1 MNQTQF
7 VAEVYA
13 IAWAS
18 NPDLNIHSSFE
29 DVLKELESLKDK
41 AMRMDI
47 LVSSLKPEPQ
57 LPNFS
62 QRRQGQ
68 L

>member
-7 VAEVYA
+7 IAEVYVL
-13 IAWAS
+13 AS
-18 NPDLNIHSSFE
+18 EFNPDINHTTSYKE
-29 DVLKELESLKDK
+29 VVKELEGIKDK